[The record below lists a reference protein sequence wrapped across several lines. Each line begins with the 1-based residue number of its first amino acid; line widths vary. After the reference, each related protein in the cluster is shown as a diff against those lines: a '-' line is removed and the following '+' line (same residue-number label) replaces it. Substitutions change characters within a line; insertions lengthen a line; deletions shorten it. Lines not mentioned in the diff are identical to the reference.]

1 MHSHKENDMQQAS
14 PGTVNPLATDVM
26 GVSATLLHA
35 NEEMKSHT
43 DEQLVFRLI
52 HAVRRLQCVANQTH
66 SVAAAGQ
73 AYADR
78 TEEAVIR
85 SLFELVEELHADAQ
99 SVHELLAGLVFL
111 AQRLQVKTLPRAA

>member
-1 MHSHKENDMQQAS
+1 MHQAS
-14 PGTVNPLATDVM
+14 PDTSNPLAPDVM

-43 DEQLVFRLI
+43 NEQLIYRLI
-52 HAVRRLQCVANQTH
+52 HAVQRLKCVAEQTF

-73 AYADR
+73 SYAGSENEAD
-78 TEEAVIR
+78 AVIG
-85 SLFELVEELHADAQ
+85 SLFQLIEEMHTDMQ

-111 AQRLQVKTLPRAA
+111 AQRLDARTLPRAA